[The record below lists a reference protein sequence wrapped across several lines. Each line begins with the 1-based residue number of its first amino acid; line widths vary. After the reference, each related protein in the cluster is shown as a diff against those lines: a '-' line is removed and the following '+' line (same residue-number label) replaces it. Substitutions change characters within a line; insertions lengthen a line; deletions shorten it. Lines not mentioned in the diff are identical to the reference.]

1 MHRILQRQIKR
12 LMGEAAL
19 IPPKWVAFLDVI
31 SDTYFDFDKDYQLLS
46 RSLELSSKEF
56 SENNRLLLEA
66 KTGIEKIVQERTLEL
81 ENIKKVLEE
90 KNKYLEDVLNSKND
104 FIRIASHQLNT
115 PLSIMQNTYEMVSSG
130 SLTPEQGLDYWGVG
144 LKRMNH
150 VVEDFWNVLQF
161 EEKIKYDIQKNDLKS
176 LMDSAIDN
184 AKKMIIVDKKNIEVI
199 IGSPDFIM
207 PKVLCDIKKINHVVH
222 NLLDN
227 AINYTKKGSITI
239 SYQVLEDNKYLKI
252 DIQDTGI
259 GFSKEDKEKIGEK
272 FYRSK
277 SAILFHPNGS
287 GLGFYICKNIVE
299 NNNGKIFYESEGK
312 NKGSTFSFTLPINKT
327 K

>member
-12 LMGEAAL
+12 LMGEMVD
-19 IPPKWVAFLDVI
+19 IPPKWATFLDVV

-66 KTGIEKIVQERTLEL
+66 KTGIEKIVQQRTLEL

-104 FIRIASHQLNT
+104 FIRIANHQLNT
-115 PLSIMQNTYEMVSSG
+115 PLSIMQNAYAMVCSG
-130 SLTPEQGLDYWGVG
+130 SLTPLQGLDYWGVG

-161 EEKIKYDIQKNDLKS
+161 EEKIKYDIQKNNLKL
-176 LMDSAIDN
+176 LMESAIDN
-184 AKKMIIVDKKNIEVI
+184 ARKMIIVDNKSIEVVVKN
-199 IGSPDFIM
+199 PDFVM
-207 PKVLCDIKKINHVVH
+207 PLVLCDIKKINHVVH

-227 AINYTKKGSITI
+227 AINYTKKGFITI
-239 SYQVLEDNKYLKI
+239 SYQVLEDGGFLGI
-252 DIQDTGI
+252 SVCDTGI

-277 SAILFHPNGS
+277 NAVSFHPNGS
-287 GLGFYICKNIVE
+287 GLGFYICKNIIE
-299 NNNGKIFYESEGK
+299 NNNGKMFYESEGK
-312 NKGSTFSFTLPINKT
+312 DKGSTFSFTLPIAK
-327 K
+327 